1 MRSEETTVM
10 PREAI
15 SSNELPSTLAEDL
28 ARLAAERSSD
38 KRVEL
43 LRRVAEAYT
52 THAEPPVATEQY
64 LFNEVV
70 SKLVEKIGG
79 ADRAAAAITLATM
92 KKLPD
97 DVVRTLAS
105 DADIAVARPMIR
117 DYEAMPEGILVDI
130 ARTGSQ
136 EHLRVIAARNEVT
149 PPVTDV
155 VVERGDTTVVG
166 ILAANSGARF
176 SDAGMRRLVGKARD
190 DRHLQALLIDRKDLP
205 LTAIEDLLPMVTDE
219 LARRLCDNA
228 AGMNDAAVKRHLAE
242 WLAERKKNAER
253 TEAYI
258 AGIRNGD
265 LNAGDIVRG
274 LFAQGRLYDAAI
286 VLASVLSLDRGYT
299 FGVLAGSNLQS
310 AVLLMR
316 AATLTWPVVE
326 AFLKLREAKSAQYE
340 YRTPPTRAQYL
351 ALDAGAAQR
360 VIRFAKVRQVAAAT

>member
-1 MRSEETTVM
+1 MQSEAV
-10 PREAI
+10 AI
-15 SSNELPSTLAEDL
+15 NEPPSTLADDL

-43 LRRVAEAYT
+43 LRRIAEVYA

-64 LFNEVV
+64 LFNEVM
-70 SKLVEKIGG
+70 SKLIEKIGG
-79 ADRAAAAITLATM
+79 PDRAAAATTLATM

-97 DVVRTLAS
+97 GVVRTLAG

-117 DYEAMPEGILVDI
+117 DYVAMPEALLVDI

-136 EHLRVIAARNEVT
+136 EHLRVIAAREDVT
-149 PPVTDV
+149 PPVTDI
-155 VVERGDTTVVG
+155 VVERGDITVVG
-166 ILAANSGARF
+166 ILAANNGARF
-176 SDAGMRRLVGKARD
+176 SAAGMRRLVGKARD
-190 DRHLQALLIDRKDLP
+190 DQRLQTLLVDRKDLT
-205 LTAIEDLLPMVTDE
+205 LTAVEDLLSMINEE

-228 AGMNDAAVKRHLAE
+228 AIVNNAAVKIYLAE
-242 WLAERKKNAER
+242 WLADRKKNAER

-265 LNAGDIVRG
+265 LNAGDVFRG
-274 LFAQGRLYDAAI
+274 LFAQGRLYDSAS

-310 AVLLMR
+310 ALLLMR
-316 AATLTWPVVE
+316 AAMLSWPVVE
-326 AFLKLREAKSAQYE
+326 AFLKLRETKSAQYG

-360 VIRFAKVRQVAAAT
+360 VVRFAKVRQVTAAN